1 MMTAPSISTNS
12 VALLREKLTLLSPRK
27 AAAFVTTLSRKERDV
42 LEADW
47 PVFAHAHHQPPEL
60 GPNGAPWVSWLI
72 IGGRGAG
79 KTRAGAEWVRTL
91 ASRPRQRIA
100 LVGGGEHEVREVMI
114 EGISGIL
121 SVHPRDARP
130 EWIPS
135 RRRLEWKNGSVAEGF
150 SADDPESLRGPQ
162 FHAAWCDEI
171 AKWREAE
178 KAFDMLQF
186 ALRLGLNPRQVIT
199 TTPRP
204 IPLIKRL
211 IADPSTAV
219 TRAGTIVNAGNLSPV
234 FLSAVVARY
243 AGTQLGRQEIDGE
256 LIEDRS
262 DALWSRRM
270 IEGCR
275 GDAAPPPPRLV
286 AALDPPG
293 SSRAGADACGI
304 VAAGRT
310 KDGLYY
316 VLEDATV
323 AGLSPSGWA
332 GKAIGLYRRLE
343 ANSLVGG
350 GNRGGEMG
358 RAVRRGVDSS
368 VPLKEVHATRGKY
381 LRAEP
386 IAALYEQGKVK
397 HERGFPALEDEDE
410 MCDFSP
416 EGLSSGRSPD
426 RLDALVW
433 ALTELSRPRAE
444 PRIRML

>member
-1 MMTAPSISTNS
+1 
-12 VALLREKLTLLSPRK
+12 
-27 AAAFVTTLSRKERDV
+27 
-42 LEADW
+42 
-47 PVFAHAHHQPPEL
+47 
-60 GPNGAPWVSWLI
+60 
-72 IGGRGAG
+72 
-79 KTRAGAEWVRTL
+79 
-91 ASRPRQRIA
+91 
-100 LVGGGEHEVREVMI
+100 
-114 EGISGIL
+114 
-121 SVHPRDARP
+121 
-130 EWIPS
+130 
-135 RRRLEWKNGSVAEGF
+135 
-150 SADDPESLRGPQ
+150 
-162 FHAAWCDEI
+162 
-171 AKWREAE
+171 
-178 KAFDMLQF
+178 MLQF

-204 IPLIKRL
+204 IPLLKRL
-211 IADPSTAV
+211 MADPSTTI
-219 TRAGTIVNAGNLSPV
+219 TRAGTIVNARNLSPV

-270 IEGCR
+270 IEACR
-275 GDAAPPPPRLV
+275 VDAAPPLRRIV
-286 AALDPPG
+286 VALDPPG

-310 KDGLYY
+310 QDGLYY
-316 VLEDATV
+316 VLADATV

-332 GKAIGLYRRLE
+332 TKAIGLYRRLE
-343 ANSLVGG
+343 ANALVAEV
-350 GNRGGEMG
+350 NMGGEMV
-358 RAVRRGVDSS
+358 RAVLREVDSS

-397 HERGFPALEDEDE
+397 HVRGFPALEDE
-410 MCDFSP
+410 MCDFGP

-433 ALTELSRPRAE
+433 ALTELSRPRVE

>member
-1 MMTAPSISTNS
+1 
-12 VALLREKLTLLSPRK
+12 
-27 AAAFVTTLSRKERDV
+27 VTTLSRKERDV

-47 PVFAHAHHQPPEL
+47 PVFAHDHQKPPEL
-60 GPNGAPWVSWLI
+60 AANGAPWVTWLI
-72 IGGRGAG
+72 VGGRGAG
-79 KTRAGAEWVRTL
+79 KTRAGAEWVRAL
-91 ASRPRQRIA
+91 AASPKQRIA
-100 LVGGGEHEVREVMI
+100 LVGESEHEVREVMI
-114 EGISGIL
+114 EGVSGL
-121 SVHPRDARP
+121 LAVHPRGARP

-135 RRRLEWKNGSVAEGF
+135 RRRLEWRNGSVAEAF

-171 AKWREAE
+171 AKWRQAE

-186 ALRLGLNPRQVIT
+186 TLRLGAHPRQAIT

-211 IADPSTAV
+211 LADPSSAV
-219 TRAGTIVNAGNLSPV
+219 TRAGTIANAGNLSPV

-256 LIEDRS
+256 LIEDRV
-262 DALWSRRM
+262 DALWSRGM

-275 GDAAPPPPRLV
+275 VDAAPPLTRIV
-286 AALDPPG
+286 VALDPPG
-293 SSRAGADACGI
+293 SARAGADACGI
-304 VAAGRT
+304 VAAGRAEN
-310 KDGLYY
+310 GLYY

-332 GKAIGLYRRLE
+332 NKAIALYRRLE
-343 ANSLVGG
+343 ANTLVAEVNMGG
-350 GNRGGEMG
+350 DMV
-358 RAVRRGVDSS
+358 RAVLREVDPS

-386 IAALYEQGKVK
+386 VAALYEQGKVK
-397 HERGFPALEDEDE
+397 HVRGFPLLEDE
-410 MCDFSP
+410 MCDFGP

-444 PRIRML
+444 PRIRFL

>member
-1 MMTAPSISTNS
+1 MIPASTSTNS
-12 VALLREKLTLLSPRK
+12 VSHLREKLTLLSPRK
-27 AAAFVTTLSRKERDV
+27 AAAFVTTLSAKEREV

-47 PVFAHAHHQPPEL
+47 PVFAHGHQQPPEL
-60 GPNGAPWVSWLI
+60 GANGAPWVTWLI

-91 ASRPRQRIA
+91 AASPRQRIA
-100 LVGGGEHEVREVMI
+100 LVGASEHEVREVMI

-121 SVHPRDARP
+121 SVHPRGARP

-135 RRRLEWKNGSVAEGF
+135 RRRLEWKNGSIAEGF

-204 IPLIKRL
+204 IPLLKRL
-211 IADPSTAV
+211 IADPSTAI
-219 TRAGTIVNAGNLSPV
+219 TRAGTIVNARNLSPV
-234 FLSAVVARY
+234 FLSTVVSRY

-270 IEGCR
+270 IEACR
-275 GDAAPPPPRLV
+275 VDVAPPLRRIV
-286 AALDPPG
+286 VALDPPG

-310 KDGLYY
+310 QDGLYY
-316 VLEDATV
+316 VLADATV

-332 GKAIGLYRRLE
+332 SKAIGLYRRLE
-343 ANSLVGG
+343 ANSLVAEV
-350 GNRGGEMG
+350 NMGGEMV
-358 RAVRRGVDSS
+358 RAVLREVDSS

-397 HERGFPALEDEDE
+397 HLRGLRELEDE
-410 MCDFSP
+410 MCDFGP

-444 PRIRML
+444 PRIRRL

>member
-1 MMTAPSISTNS
+1 MTALPTSTNS
-12 VALLREKLTLLSPRK
+12 ASLLREKLTLLSPRK
-27 AAAFVTTLSRKERDV
+27 AAAFVTTLSRKERDL

-47 PVFAHAHHQPPEL
+47 PVFAHAHQNPPEL
-60 GPNGAPWVSWLI
+60 AANGAPWLTWLI

-91 ASRPRQRIA
+91 AASSRQRIA
-100 LVGGGEHEVREVMI
+100 LVGASEHEVREVMI
-114 EGISGIL
+114 EGVSGLL
-121 SVHPRDARP
+121 SVHPRGARP

-135 RRRLEWKNGSVAEGF
+135 RRRLEWKNGSIAEGF

-211 IADPSTAV
+211 MADPSTAV
-219 TRAGTIVNAGNLSPV
+219 TRAGTIVNARNLSPV
-234 FLSAVVARY
+234 FLSTVVSRY

-256 LIEDRS
+256 LIEDRP

-270 IEGCR
+270 IEACR
-275 GDAAPPPPRLV
+275 VDAAPPLV
-286 AALDPPG
+286 SIVVALDPPG
-293 SSRAGADACGI
+293 SSRPGADACGI

-310 KDGLYY
+310 REGLYY
-316 VLEDATV
+316 VLEDATG

-332 GKAIGLYRRLE
+332 NKAIGLYRRLQADYVIAE
-343 ANSLVGG
+343 VNMGG
-350 GNRGGEMG
+350 DMV
-358 RAVRRGVDSS
+358 RAVLREVDAS
-368 VPLKEVHATRGKY
+368 VPVREVHATRGKHV
-381 LRAEP
+381 RAVP
-386 IAALYEQGKVK
+386 VAALYEQGKVK
-397 HERGFPALEDEDE
+397 HVRGFPALEDE
-410 MCDFSP
+410 MCDFGQ

-433 ALTELSRPRAE
+433 ALTALSTPRPQ

>member
-1 MMTAPSISTNS
+1 
-12 VALLREKLTLLSPRK
+12 
-27 AAAFVTTLSRKERDV
+27 
-42 LEADW
+42 
-47 PVFAHAHHQPPEL
+47 
-60 GPNGAPWVSWLI
+60 
-72 IGGRGAG
+72 
-79 KTRAGAEWVRTL
+79 
-91 ASRPRQRIA
+91 
-100 LVGGGEHEVREVMI
+100 
-114 EGISGIL
+114 
-121 SVHPRDARP
+121 
-130 EWIPS
+130 
-135 RRRLEWKNGSVAEGF
+135 
-150 SADDPESLRGPQ
+150 LRGPQ

-171 AKWREAE
+171 AKWREAD

-186 ALRLGLNPRQVIT
+186 TLRLGLNPRQVIT

-243 AGTQLGRQEIDGE
+243 AGTQLGRQEIAGE
-256 LIEDRS
+256 LIEDRP

-275 GDAAPPPPRLV
+275 VDV
-286 AALDPPG
+286 ARPLIHIVVALDPPG

-310 KDGLYY
+310 QEGLYY

-332 GKAIGLYRRLE
+332 SKAIGLYRRLE
-343 ANSLVGG
+343 ANSLVAEV
-350 GNRGGEMG
+350 NMGGEMV
-358 RAVRRGVDSS
+358 RAVLRQVDGS

-386 IAALYEQGKVK
+386 VAALYEQGKVK
-397 HERGFPALEDEDE
+397 HVRGFRELEDE
-410 MCDFSP
+410 MCDFGP

-433 ALTELSRPRAE
+433 ALTELSTPRPQ